1 MIWMCKKNKYYKSVI
16 DDEYI
21 ISIIDYKKDK
31 ILYQN
36 SKSLLFYN
44 FDVNIINYILEN
56 IEQEHQRAVLKEKL
70 QSENDIDFKII
81 IKFNINTSNTSLV
94 SNSGFSMFTYDANT
108 SISNK
113 YGFHVKQSYIW
124 HKVNI
129 QKRKNCLYVYQ
140 QDITNLY
147 KKGNVIKTQLELVK
161 ELFPRHIIQ
170 NFADYKH
177 NIYSV
182 KEHNNI
188 SILFLDIS
196 DFTTICDT
204 MKPIDVINMLDQYF
218 SKLDKLCNLHNL
230 QKIDTCGDC
239 YIVAGGLI
247 NIDDDGYKNVNK
259 SSTNITNDCINIMNF
274 AIDAISLTEK
284 NISVKIGIHIGNCA
298 SGIIGK
304 KVPKFTIIGD
314 TVNVAA
320 RMQQIAKKNEIISS
334 YEFYQKVNNY
344 YEWDQFGKVSIK
356 GKGEQY
362 VYRCN
367 YNNTNLILKTI
378 SEDSI
383 NLFCKLLNNMI

>member
-170 NFADYKH
+170 NFADYKP
-177 NIYSV
+177 NR
-182 KEHNNI
+182 K
-188 SILFLDIS
+188 LDAY
-196 DFTTICDT
+196 DNYREC
-204 MKPIDVINMLDQYF
+204 VDQYF
-218 SKLDKLCNLHNL
+218 SGASETLGFPCSRDLAAKLGCTED
-230 QKIDTCGDC
+230 D
-239 YIVAGGLI
+239 
-247 NIDDDGYKNVNK
+247 IDDWMCG
-259 SSTNITNDCINIMNF
+259 
-274 AIDAISLTEK
+274 
-284 NISVKIGIHIGNCA
+284 G
-298 SGIIGK
+298 
-304 KVPKFTIIGD
+304 
-314 TVNVAA
+314 
-320 RMQQIAKKNEIISS
+320 
-334 YEFYQKVNNY
+334 
-344 YEWDQFGKVSIK
+344 
-356 GKGEQY
+356 
-362 VYRCN
+362 
-367 YNNTNLILKTI
+367 
-378 SEDSI
+378 
-383 NLFCKLLNNMI
+383 